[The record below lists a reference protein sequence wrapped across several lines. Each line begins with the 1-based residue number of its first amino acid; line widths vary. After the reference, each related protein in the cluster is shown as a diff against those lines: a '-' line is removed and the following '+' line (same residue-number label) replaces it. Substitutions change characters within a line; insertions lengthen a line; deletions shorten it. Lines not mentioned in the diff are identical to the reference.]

1 MIRIFAVLAIALS
14 LGSNTL
20 ASGERELELTPQR
33 ISEFLELMPEQ
44 VSTQYRYI
52 GRYQQWE
59 LFGETLTST
68 DGDMPFSSTY
78 GYRVIAETIEVVNGR
93 TIKLDQTPQWV
104 HVDACPVVLSVT
116 VTTQTS
122 VVVIN
127 KTDKPCL

>member
-1 MIRIFAVLAIALS
+1 MIRIFAVLAIALL

-104 HVDACPVVLSVT
+104 HVDTCPMI
-116 VTTQTS
+116 TS
-122 VVVIN
+122 ISLNEGEVVIAVE
-127 KTDKPCL
+127 KTDDFC